1 MPEVKRTYG
10 GVSAE
15 ERSAGRRARLLA
27 ATIAVLA
34 SEGESR
40 TTMTAICAHAGLTE
54 RYFYESFA
62 SRDEAV
68 LAALDA
74 VAVEI
79 AAVAVQAI
87 QDRGGAPTERV
98 RAALKAIVSLVADQP
113 DKGRVALVE
122 STATP
127 ELRARR
133 HALMGS
139 FAELVAH
146 EAKALYGELA
156 WPDARAR
163 VHGLVYAAGV
173 TELVGSWVLGDVDL
187 DQAALVDAATDLF
200 VAVARQPQPSHP
212 RRTS

>member
-10 GVSAE
+10 GVSAA

-34 SEGESR
+34 GEGESR

-62 SRDEAV
+62 SRDEAIQ
-68 LAALDA
+68 AALDA

-79 AAVAVQAI
+79 ASVAVQAI
-87 QDRGGAPTERV
+87 EDRGGAPVVRV
-98 RAALKAIVSLVADQP
+98 RAALAAVVSLVADQP

-122 STATP
+122 STSTP
-127 ELRARR
+127 GLRARR

-146 EAKALYGELA
+146 EATSLYGELA
-156 WPDARAR
+156 WPEERAR

-173 TELVGSWVLGDVDL
+173 AELVAAWVAGDVDL
-187 DQAALVDAATDLF
+187 DQNGLVDAATDLF
-200 VAVARQPQPSHP
+200 VAVT
-212 RRTS
+212 RRPEPGRNP

>member
-1 MPEVKRTYG
+1 MVEVKRSYG
-10 GVSAE
+10 GVSAAD
-15 ERSAGRRARLLA
+15 RSAGRRAKLLE

-34 SEGESR
+34 DEGETR
-40 TTMTAICAHAGLTE
+40 TTMTAICARAGLTE

-79 AAVAVQAI
+79 ASVAVQAVA
-87 QDRGGAPTERV
+87 DTGGDPADRV
-98 RAALKAIVSLVADQP
+98 RAALGAVVSLVASQP
-113 DKGRVALVE
+113 DKGRVAVVE
-122 STATP
+122 SSATP

-133 HALMGS
+133 HALLGS

-146 EAKALYGELA
+146 EAAALFGDAA
-156 WPDARAR
+156 WPEDRAR

-173 TELVGSWVLGDVDL
+173 AELVAAWVVGDVELEQDE
-187 DQAALVDAATDLF
+187 LVAAATDLF
-200 VAVARQPQPSHP
+200 VAVARRH
-212 RRTS
+212 